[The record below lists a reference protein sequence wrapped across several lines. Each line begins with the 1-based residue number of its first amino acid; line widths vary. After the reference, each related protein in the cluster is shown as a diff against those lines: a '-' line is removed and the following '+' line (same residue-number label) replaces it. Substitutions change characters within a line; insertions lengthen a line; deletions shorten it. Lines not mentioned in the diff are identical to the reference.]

1 MFGTPFRSQEL
12 YDEKLCLKGGIT
24 DMKRTLISELEENIE
39 ETVKIAGWIHTI
51 RDQKRMQ
58 FLIVRDHT
66 GLAQV
71 VHEKQKGDE
80 SIKKAFETL
89 TVESVVEITG
99 KVIHNKQVKLGQLE
113 IVVDSI
119 NILSVAATPI
129 PTLDETTALDTRLD
143 WRFLDI
149 RRPINRLIFQ
159 IQTTMERAMREYWEK
174 NDFIEIHSPK
184 LMGCPSESGAE
195 LFCLEYF
202 GQQAYLAQSPQ
213 FYKQMAMTAGLNK
226 VFEIGPVFRANP
238 SFTPRH
244 DTEFTSVDVEIA
256 WIESHEDIMRFEENW
271 LQFVLQKIKDK
282 HGKDIEKY
290 FNVEVKVPT
299 VPFPRVTMEQAYEIL
314 KEIDYEVPRKDK
326 GDLDPEGERLLYKQ
340 IKDKFG
346 HEFVFVTE
354 YPITVRPFYHMRYG
368 EKPEI
373 TKSFDLIWKGLE
385 ITTGAQ
391 REHRYD
397 ILVQQTLEKG
407 LSLAPLQYY
416 LDFFKYG
423 CPPHGGFGVG
433 LTRLLMNL
441 LELKSVRE
449 VTYLYRGPTRL
460 AP

>member
-1 MFGTPFRSQEL
+1 MER
-12 YDEKLCLKGGIT
+12 K
-24 DMKRTLISELEENIE
+24 LISELEKNIG

-51 RDQKRMQ
+51 RNQKKMQ

-71 VHEKQKGDE
+71 VHERQKGDE
-80 SIKKAFETL
+80 SIKNAFETL
-89 TVESVVEITG
+89 TVESVVEIAG
-99 KVIHNKQVKLGQLE
+99 KVIRNKQVKLGQLE

-119 NILSVAATPI
+119 NVLSVAATPI

-143 WRFLDI
+143 WRFLDL

-159 IQTTMERAMREYWEK
+159 IQTTMERSMREYWEK

-195 LFCLEYF
+195 LFYLEYF

-244 DTEFTSVDVEIA
+244 DTEFTSVDIEIA

-271 LQFVLQKIKDK
+271 LQYVLQRIKEK
-282 HGKDIEKY
+282 HEKDIEKY
-290 FNVEVKVPT
+290 FNVEVKIPT

-314 KEIDYEVPRKDK
+314 KEIGYEVPRKDK
-326 GDLDPEGERLLYKQ
+326 GDLDPEGERLLYKH

-346 HEFVFVTE
+346 HEFVFITE
-354 YPITVRPFYHMRYG
+354 YPITVRPFYHMRYN

-423 CPPHGGFGVG
+423 CPPHGGLGVG

-460 AP
+460 SP